1 MDPEQL
7 IALVGGSTILIT
19 VISLCCGG
27 IITVAAIAIPFYF
40 IFKIQ
45 KDNQKKAEALMAT
58 GRQGEATVLAL
69 QDTGMRINDDPRVAL
84 VLEVRIPGYPPYQVQ
99 KTMTLPL
106 IRMSQV
112 QVGSV
117 VAVMADPTQPGNPD
131 KVGLLLR

>member
-1 MDPEQL
+1 MGTG
-7 IALVGGSTILIT
+7 IAAGSMIFTIAIVCISSLCGLLIT
-19 VISLCCGG
+19 A
-27 IITVAAIAIPFYF
+27 AAIAIPIYLM
-40 IFKIQ
+40 KQ
-45 KDNQKKAEALMAT
+45 NQKKLQNLAAT
-58 GRQGEATVLAL
+58 GIQGEATILQL

-84 VLEVRIPGYPPYQVQ
+84 VLEVRLPGHPPYQVQ

-117 VAVMADPTQPGNPD
+117 VAVLADPSQPGNPD

>member
-1 MDPEQL
+1 MGTG
-7 IALVGGSTILIT
+7 IAAGSMIFTIAIICISSLCGLLIT
-19 VISLCCGG
+19 A
-27 IITVAAIAIPFYF
+27 AAIAIPIYLM
-40 IFKIQ
+40 KQ
-45 KDNQKKAEALMAT
+45 NQKKLQNLAAT
-58 GRQGEATVLAL
+58 GIQGEATVLQL

-84 VLEVRIPGYPPYQVQ
+84 VLEVRLPGYPPYQVQ

-117 VAVMADPTQPGNPD
+117 VAVLADPSQPGNPD